1 MRTEKDSLGD
11 INLPDDALYGIH
23 AARAKVNFP
32 ITTPFQ
38 EEWYR
43 AMALVKEACYLTI
56 IDYTNALSRK
66 YPGLKM
72 PLRIP
77 DIKILETLQQTASDM
92 ATGLYFGHF
101 IVPGISGGAGTSI
114 NMNVNEIIANVSLL
128 KSGHNPGEYQY
139 FDPIEDANIFQSTND
154 VVPTALTVAAMK
166 LFLELEET
174 INLLRREIEII
185 EGKTR
190 EHLRIGYTQ
199 MQEAVPLSTG
209 RQFSAY
215 NDALSR
221 DWWRVSKCIERIKE
235 INLGGGAV
243 GTGLAVPRYFIMH
256 VVQKL
261 RQLTGLPLSRA
272 TNLMDATSNLDSWVE
287 VHATLKAHAVN
298 LEKMVSDLR
307 LLASDI
313 HGVKSISI
321 PPKQTG
327 SSIMP
332 GKINPVIPE
341 YVISCCHRVYANDL
355 LISNLSAQGCLELNA
370 YLPVI
375 GHAILESL
383 KLLIS
388 ADVSIREN
396 LIKGLQFDSNAA
408 KHRLLSSGSIAT
420 VLVPH
425 IGYHNAATLAR
436 LMKDQNLDIIHAN
449 QRLKLIDEERLM
461 LLISNDNL
469 LKEGFTIEDIAYPE
483 AD

>member
-1 MRTEKDSLGD
+1 MRTEKDNLGE
-11 INLPDDALYGIH
+11 ISIPNDALYGIH
-23 AARAKVNFP
+23 AARAKGNFP
-32 ITTPFQ
+32 NSMPFH

-56 IDYTNALSRK
+56 IDYKNALSRK
-66 YPGLKM
+66 YPVLKM
-72 PLRIP
+72 SVRIP
-77 DIKILETLQQTASDM
+77 DTKTLETLQQTASEM
-92 ATGLYFGHF
+92 AIGQYFGHF

-114 NMNVNEIIANVSLL
+114 NMNVNEIIANASLI
-128 KSGHNPGEYQY
+128 KSGHKPGEYQY
-139 FDPIEDANIFQSTND
+139 IDPIEEANIFQSTND

-174 INLLRREIEII
+174 INSLRKEIEII
-185 EGKTR
+185 EGRTR

-215 NDALSR
+215 NEALSR
-221 DWWRVSKCIERIKE
+221 DWWRVSKCIERIKNV
-235 INLGGGAV
+235 NLGGGAI
-243 GTGLAVPRYFIMH
+243 GTGLTVPRYFIMH
-256 VVQKL
+256 VVSKL
-261 RQLTGLPLSRA
+261 RQLTNLPLSRA
-272 TNLMDATSNLDSWVE
+272 SNLTDATSNLDSWVE

-298 LEKMVSDLR
+298 LEKMVSDIR

-313 HGVKSISI
+313 HGVKAIRI
-321 PPKQTG
+321 PARQTG

-341 YVISCCHRVYANDL
+341 FVISSAHKVYANDL

-396 LIKGLQFDSNAA
+396 LMKGLQFDGDAA
-408 KHRLLSSGSIAT
+408 KLKLLSGSSIAT

-425 IGYHNAATLAR
+425 IGYHKAASLS
-436 LMKDQNLDIIHAN
+436 LMMKDQNLDIILAN
-449 QRLKLIDEERLM
+449 RKLKLIDEERLM
-461 LLISNDNL
+461 LLISNENL
-469 LKEGFTIEDIAYPE
+469 LKEGFTVEDIAKPGT
-483 AD
+483 D